1 MTFSPTYNERFA
13 KDDDMLDG
21 MLEIN
26 IVNKNPDRMNTPWG
40 VVRGVLWNKTKEGTV
55 ETYVKE
61 QALRSLRKLRSLR
74 LILHIARF
82 LTELFFDRIVQSC
95 IMSGGGAL

>member
-1 MTFSPTYNERFA
+1 
-13 KDDDMLDG
+13 
-21 MLEIN
+21 
-26 IVNKNPDRMNTPWG
+26 MNTPWG

-74 LILHIARF
+74 LILFDNGVSSSKDKF
-82 LTELFFDRIVQSC
+82 LWNWD
-95 IMSGGGAL
+95 